1 MINYTISFIRLAMYL
16 LMGYLVGL
24 WLAAPG
30 IFSWTVATTAWGN
43 LMVYIYLLLWPII
56 LIWTF
61 VVWSLLF
68 CVVIFV
74 ICVVY
79 AYFFDKLT

>member
-1 MINYTISFIRLAMYL
+1 MINYTIKLIRLALYL

-24 WLAAPG
+24 WMAAPG
-30 IFSWTVATTAWGN
+30 IFSWTLAATAWGN

-68 CVVIFV
+68 CVIIFV
-74 ICVVY
+74 ILVVY
-79 AYFFDKLT
+79 AYLVGKLT

>member
-1 MINYTISFIRLAMYL
+1 MINYTIRFIRLAMYL

-30 IFSWTVATTAWGN
+30 IFSWTLPATAWGN

-56 LIWTF
+56 LIWTV

-68 CVVIFV
+68 CVVIFAAM
-74 ICVVY
+74 VVY
-79 AYFFDKLT
+79 AYFFD